1 MGAVPLFESTTGAT
15 IMQGTISAIITDHAF
30 QRGKERLGLNKKAL
44 QRTADKAL
52 GNGTTRDLFTGGFRR
67 YLDKLFH
74 SHDKLPTLIIFGHH
88 IYVFCGVTLVTVLEV
103 PREYVKTATK
113 GKRS

>member
-1 MGAVPLFESTTGAT
+1 MEGTTGA
-15 IMQGTISAIITDHAF
+15 IVTDHAIM
-30 QRGKERLGLNKKAL
+30 RGKERLGLKRKAL

-52 GNGTTRDLFTGGFRR
+52 GQGFQREGFTGGFRR

-74 SHDKLPTLIIFGHH
+74 SHEKLPNLIIFGHH

-113 GKRS
+113 GKKS

>member
-1 MGAVPLFESTTGAT
+1 MHGTVNAV
-15 IMQGTISAIITDHAF
+15 ISDHAF
-30 QRGKERLGLNKKAL
+30 LRGKERLGLNKKAL

-52 GNGTTRDLFTGGFRR
+52 TSGTARILFTGGFRR

-74 SHDKLPTLIIFGHH
+74 SHEKSPNLLIFGHH

-113 GKRS
+113 GKRL